1 MRIRGGGR
9 GFKTGG
15 GRYVSGSDGKDQAS
29 QLPVCKMTRRLLVLG
44 RRDVGLICAACRGQG
59 WKGLRSEGGRAV
71 KHGVEE
77 QSRVGEMDGKGH
89 GKKP

>member
-1 MRIRGGGR
+1 M
-9 GFKTGG
+9 
-15 GRYVSGSDGKDQAS
+15 
-29 QLPVCKMTRRLLVLG
+29 LG